1 MPPAVPYINIRQL
14 IRSNKAPVNTI
25 TKTTFQRQNILP
37 GAERIVI
44 KTTAT
49 DQNKMAAFG

>member
-1 MPPAVPYINIRQL
+1 MPPAIPYINIRQL